1 LFIFLTIALSLNA
14 SANKQVLIN
23 MPKVVPEYKEE
34 AKERIIQAALK
45 VFSEK
50 GYHQATMEHV
60 ATRLGVSRGAL
71 YQYFKSKEELLYA
84 IIERWDQSMKNF
96 LPPAYEG
103 KEPKE
108 SLQVMFEHIAEDS
121 PGQMGFI
128 LELIAEASRDPSIK
142 KLLLEAYQR
151 SLKTT
156 TEFLAKQSKKNVA
169 YSAEDVRRL
178 SVGFMMLQL
187 GLLASLAL
195 GTHKT
200 DAKLA
205 WQQLTKA
212 IVNV

>member
-1 LFIFLTIALSLNA
+1 
-14 SANKQVLIN
+14 
-23 MPKVVPEYKEE
+23 
-34 AKERIIQAALK
+34 
-45 VFSEK
+45 
-50 GYHQATMEHV
+50 
-60 ATRLGVSRGAL
+60 
-71 YQYFKSKEELLYA
+71 
-84 IIERWDQSMKNF
+84 MKNF

-142 KLLLEAYQR
+142 KLLSEAYQR

-156 TEFLAKQSKKNVA
+156 SEFLAKQSKKNVA

-187 GLLASLAL
+187 GLLARNPQNRCKTRMATTDKGYGGRLTTFSLKHRLYLSA
-195 GTHKT
+195 
-200 DAKLA
+200 
-205 WQQLTKA
+205 
-212 IVNV
+212 

>member
-1 LFIFLTIALSLNA
+1 
-14 SANKQVLIN
+14 
-23 MPKVVPEYKEE
+23 
-34 AKERIIQAALK
+34 
-45 VFSEK
+45 
-50 GYHQATMEHV
+50 
-60 ATRLGVSRGAL
+60 
-71 YQYFKSKEELLYA
+71 
-84 IIERWDQSMKNF
+84 MKNF

-128 LELIAEASRDPSIK
+128 LELIAEASRNPSVK
-142 KLLLEAYQR
+142 KLLSEAYLR

-156 TEFLAKQSKKNVA
+156 SEFLAKRSKKNAA

-212 IVNV
+212 IVNA